1 MPSTSLSLNIQ
12 ASSDRRSNLRA
23 VARCLLSVAAALLLT
38 APFATAQ
45 EAASD
50 QDPAPANQPAP
61 ATQPGSDGFRP
72 GVSILPNSTQ
82 GMVAVD
88 NLPKFLDRWP
98 RTSLSDLQ
106 DEESLRPFL
115 ETQREA
121 IEKRLADSGLQSG
134 IRLSDLR
141 AAVSG
146 ELVLAWMRYEAP
158 RRPYSIALL
167 ADTRGRDAQR
177 EALLKKVDEELRG
190 REATLSTLEL
200 AGQQASLYTLPQ
212 QRGQLIVERLV
223 VATVDGRLMLCDRP
237 ETLEALITA
246 SQNGI
251 EGGLT
256 EAADYQG
263 VLDGMKAAAAA
274 EVEAEAAAEEAE
286 ASLRWFA
293 RPLGMA
299 TIVRDASGVDRGRQV
314 DVLKL
319 LRNQGFDAVQ
329 SAGGQLQLATEDYD
343 LLHRA
348 FVFAPPTVE
357 GPERYKLAART
368 LQFPNGEMAD
378 PPAWVLP
385 TAASLFQAHWKM
397 EEAFWAVETLVDEA
411 FGEKIFRKVIEDI
424 REDIEGP
431 QIDLANDVVANFDDN
446 LIILTDN
453 RVQDGKTSE
462 RVLGA
467 IRLKEMPVVAA
478 AINDAMS
485 GDPDVYKF
493 PYEHH
498 LIWEIRPSQGEVAEF
513 DIEGFE
519 DFGFE
524 TEEAAPK
531 NESDPLLERWAVT
544 VYGDH
549 LIFSSH
555 ADLLVEIIEHARTGG
570 PSITTVPEFQRVRDA
585 IAAEGGELRAMER
598 IVRTDLTWRIKY
610 ELIRQGK
617 FLESDSL
624 LATLLRRAK
633 EEVETNRESEPIQI
647 DASQLPPFEVIRRH
661 LQPAGGFVRTEELGW
676 STTHFLLR
684 KPE

>member
-1 MPSTSLSLNIQ
+1 MPSTSPLVP
-12 ASSDRRSNLRA
+12 ASSDRCPNTLA
-23 VARCLLSVAAALLLT
+23 VARSGHSVAAGVALFLGILT
-38 APFATAQ
+38 AGMLSAPARAQ
-45 EAASD
+45 EPPAA
-50 QDPAPANQPAP
+50 
-61 ATQPGSDGFRP
+61 DGFRP
-72 GVSILPNSTQ
+72 GISILSDSTQ

-88 NLPKFLDRWP
+88 NLPKFLERWT
-98 RTSLSDLQ
+98 RTSLADLQ
-106 DEESLRPFL
+106 HEEAMQPFL

-121 IEKRLADSGLQSG
+121 IEKHLADSGLHSG
-134 IRLSDLR
+134 IRLGDLQE
-141 AAVSG
+141 AVSG

-158 RRPYSIALL
+158 RRPYSIAML
-167 ADTRGRDAQR
+167 ADTRGRNAQR
-177 EALLKKVDEELRG
+177 EALLTKIDKGLRD
-190 REATLSTLEL
+190 REATVTAVEL
-200 AGQQASLYTLPQ
+200 AGQQVALYTLPQ

-223 VATVDGRLMLCDRP
+223 VATVDERLMITDRP
-237 ETLEALITA
+237 ETMEALISA
-246 SQNGI
+246 SRDGI
-251 EGGLT
+251 EGGLAD
-256 EAADYQG
+256 AADYQG
-263 VLDGMKAAAAA
+263 VFNALRETQEAEPAA
-274 EVEAEAAAEEAE
+274 EDDAA
-286 ASLRWFA
+286 LLWFA

-319 LRNQGFDAVQ
+319 LRNQGFDALQ
-329 SAGGQLQLATEDYD
+329 SAGGQLRLATEDYD

-348 FVFAPPTVE
+348 FILAPPTVE
-357 GPERYKLAART
+357 GPERYKLAARA

-397 EEAFWAVETLVDEA
+397 EEAFWAIETLVDEA

-424 REDIEGP
+424 REDTEGP
-431 QIDLANDVVANFDDN
+431 QIDLANDVIANFDDN

-453 RVQDGKTSE
+453 RMADGKSSE

-467 IRLKEMPVVAA
+467 IRLKDMKVVAA

-493 PYEHH
+493 PYEKH
-498 LIWEIRPSQGEVAEF
+498 LIWEIRPSQGEEAEF

-524 TEEAAPK
+524 PQETAATK
-531 NESDPLLERWAVT
+531 NSDPLLERWALT

-555 ADLLVEIIEHARTGG
+555 ADLLVEIIEHERTGG
-570 PSITTVPEFQRVRDA
+570 PTIAAAPEFQRIREA
-585 IAAEGGELRAMER
+585 IIAEGGESRAMER
-598 IVRTDLTWRIKY
+598 ILRTDLTWRIKY
-610 ELIRQGK
+610 ELIRQGR

-624 LATLLRRAK
+624 LATILRRAK
-633 EEVETNRESEPIQI
+633 EEAETTQETEPIQI
-647 DASQLPPFEVIRRH
+647 DVSQLPPFEVIRRH
-661 LQPAGGFVRTEELGW
+661 LQPAGGFVKTEDLGW